1 MSGRFKW
8 PKPKEAF
15 FLFAAICLLLAPEFM
30 IKLAVFNTMALVE
43 LLLMLL
49 MAACLVFPLWAF
61 YQAFLKGPLR
71 ARRIERIRHRRLL
84 REVLEEQRLRGSKEA
99 RRE

>member
-1 MSGRFKW
+1 MSARFKW

-15 FLFAAICLLLAPEFM
+15 VLFAATCLLLFPEFM
-30 IKLAVFNTMALVE
+30 VKFAVFNTMALVE

-71 ARRIERIRHRRLL
+71 ARRIERIRHRRIL
-84 REVLEEQRLRGSKEA
+84 REIMEEERLRRSTESRHK
-99 RRE
+99 

>member
-1 MSGRFKW
+1 MSARFKW

-15 FLFAAICLLLAPEFM
+15 FLFAAICLLLFPEFM
-30 IKLAVFNTMALVE
+30 VKLAVFNTMALVE

-71 ARRIERIRHRRLL
+71 ARRIERIRHRRIL
-84 REVLEEQRLRGSKEA
+84 REIMDEEGLRRSAES
-99 RRE
+99 RHE